1 MPHPLR
7 PRPLFT
13 LTLALLLGLGSG
25 LASAGNKL
33 LATSG
38 VSQVEGA
45 AGGGLSPWALIA
57 GGGSRNEI
65 GASAFA
71 TRVQTRGGYVLEAG
85 GVALGLYDSVE
96 LSAAR
101 WRFGLSD
108 TVPGQSLAMDVFGLK
123 WRVFG
128 DAVFEADSPWPQIAL
143 GLQHKRNNRML
154 VPELLGAVRAS
165 DTEPYISFSKLW
177 LGAAGGFNLLGNLT
191 LRGTRANQMGL
202 LGFGGDRGDALRG
215 QAEASLVLLPRDNLG
230 LGLEW
235 RDKPS
240 LLSAAPETRA
250 WDLFL
255 TWWPCANINLT
266 LAYLDLGQIADKK
279 AQRSSYLSLQAQF

>member
-1 MPHPLR
+1 MSTSLR
-7 PRPLFT
+7 TQFLIA
-13 LTLALLLGLGSG
+13 LSLLLGLISIQ
-25 LASAGNKL
+25 AEAGNKL
-33 LATSG
+33 LAASG
-38 VSQVEGA
+38 VSQIEGA

-85 GVALGLYDSVE
+85 GVALGLYDSLEFSV
-96 LSAAR
+96 AR

-123 WRVFG
+123 WRVLG
-128 DAVFEADSPWPQIAL
+128 DAVFDADSPWPQIAL
-143 GLQHKRNNRML
+143 GLQHKRNGRIL
-154 VPELLGAVRAS
+154 VPDLLGAKRTS

-202 LGFGGDRGDALRG
+202 LGFGGDRGDALRA
-215 QAEASLVLLPRDNLG
+215 QAEASLLVLPLDKLG

-240 LLSAAPETRA
+240 LLSAAPETPA

-255 TWWPCANINLT
+255 TWWPCAHINLT